1 MTSDRLFER
10 AHSFTNIQM
19 KLHVR
24 LLVLK
29 ARRMLY
35 ILLCKEGKRL
45 EGQLGS
51 GNQSGYLD
59 TIIKS
64 CLAGQ
69 RARL

>member
-19 KLHVR
+19 KLRVR

-29 ARRMLY
+29 ARRILY
-35 ILLCKEGKRL
+35 NGDFGACILLCKEGKCL

-51 GNQSGYLD
+51 GNQSGY
-59 TIIKS
+59 
-64 CLAGQ
+64 
-69 RARL
+69 